1 MPRLKCTF
9 REFIEILL
17 RHGFV
22 EQRAA
27 KGSHR
32 RFRGDIGGQV
42 RFVTVAP
49 HNINDDIKPGTLKSM
64 IRQSGLPETL
74 FRK

>member
-17 RHGFV
+17 AHAFV

-32 RFRGDIGGQV
+32 RFRGETGGQV

-49 HNINDDIKPGTLKSM
+49 HNINDDIKPGTLKAM
-64 IRQSGLPETL
+64 IRQSGLQEEL